1 MEELIKE
8 YKEALK
14 TIKQA
19 KEKAE
24 EEELKIY
31 SEMIS
36 DIEFAL
42 EWMQTARRPGNRRG
56 IERRAAYQ
64 REKVYDPLLMQ
75 RYFRSMDD
83 NSYEWDNYK
92 KENVIGEWERIQVE
106 DALSVL
112 TEREKEIYLMAKGY
126 SLSYSK
132 IANYLLIGRSSVQ
145 KMVERAEMKI
155 AKQIRESLFCSFSM
169 DEY

>member
-1 MEELIKE
+1 MKNIKKFKETAGKEEH
-8 YKEALK
+8 
-14 TIKQA
+14 
-19 KEKAE
+19 
-24 EEELKIY
+24 KIY
-31 SEMIS
+31 FEMIS
-36 DIEFAL
+36 DLEFAL

-64 REKVYDPLLMQ
+64 REKVCNPLLMQ
-75 RYFRSMDD
+75 RYFRGKDD
-83 NSYEWDNYK
+83 NIYEWDNYK

-155 AKQIRESLFCSFSM
+155 AK
-169 DEY
+169 

>member
-1 MEELIKE
+1 MEELVKQYKKSLKKIKKS
-8 YKEALK
+8 KE
-14 TIKQA
+14 T
-19 KEKAE
+19 AE

-64 REKVYDPLLMQ
+64 REKVCDPLLMQ

-83 NSYEWDNYK
+83 NGYEWDNYK
-92 KENVIGEWERIQVE
+92 KEHVISEWEKIQVE

-112 TEREKEIYLMAKGY
+112 TKREKEIYLMAKGY

-132 IANYLLIGRSSVQ
+132 IANYLLISRSSVQ
-145 KMVERAEMKI
+145 KMMERAELKI
-155 AKQIRESLFCSFSM
+155 AKQIRESLFFY
-169 DEY
+169 DDK

>member
-8 YKEALK
+8 YKQSLK

-19 KEKAE
+19 KGTAE
-24 EEELKIY
+24 EEEHKIY

-36 DIEFAL
+36 DLEFAL

-75 RYFRSMDD
+75 RYFRNMDD
-83 NSYEWDNYK
+83 NIYEWDNQVQ
-92 KENVIGEWERIQVE
+92 EHTIGEWARVQLE
-106 DALSVL
+106 DALSTL
-112 TEREKEIYLMAKGY
+112 TEREKELYLMSRGY
-126 SLSYSK
+126 CLSYSE
-132 IANYLLIGRSSVQ
+132 IASYLVISRSTVQ
-145 KMVERAEMKI
+145 TVVERGERKI
-155 AKQIRESLFCSFSM
+155 AKRIQESIFCL
-169 DEY
+169 